1 MRCTKKHAPW
11 DTGGPLWGTPP
22 APGGCR
28 SPRRGI
34 GSRMCRT
41 ASRARGCPD
50 ADFHRTCGT
59 SPSRPP
65 SPRCPPRSWRRSRTP
80 RPQPETSCRAYSG
93 PARDRATRDCARR
106 SRVFPF
112 LDMSDCTVVK
122 CRQRAF
128 VSIKSSL
135 QIFQGAQTADGAEND
150 WKKPPG
156 RRLREGCVTKKNPR
170 RLFFPAR
177 LSLYRRAALLS
188 PLPRTDRSS
197 RAPRTPS
204 ARPARRFCS
213 RRPPAIPERPNRGR

>member
-1 MRCTKKHAPW
+1 MRCTRKHAPW

-41 ASRARGCPD
+41 ASRAPGCPD

-93 PARDRATRDCARR
+93 PARDPRRETARDDRGFSLFSERSVGQMSSTCVHVSTSDISHRADR
-106 SRVFPF
+106 SRRGER
-112 LDMSDCTVVK
+112 LEK
-122 CRQRAF
+122 A
-128 VSIKSSL
+128 I
-135 QIFQGAQTADGAEND
+135 
-150 WKKPPG
+150 WKASAYG
-156 RRLREGCVTKKNPR
+156 SVTKKNPR

-188 PLPRTDRSS
+188 PLPRTDPSS

-213 RRPPAIPERPNRGR
+213 RRPPAIPERPRRGR